1 MKRMRYNV
9 KMAIGMKIE
18 RGGRGIRM
26 ETERGIG
33 MGIAREKE
41 EKK

>member
-1 MKRMRYNV
+1 MNR
-9 KMAIGMKIE
+9 KMAIGRKIE

-33 MGIAREKE
+33 IGIGREKK
-41 EKK
+41 EK